1 MDKNMQNAQNDISNE
16 MICSI
21 ASMAALGVEGIE
33 KMFMR
38 ISDEILDAIYPS
50 AVSKGVKVVER
61 DDGYQIDLHVI
72 TGLGIN
78 VKKVCEESQR
88 KVKESVEIMSGR
100 PVAEVN
106 ILVKGCGKYE

>member
-1 MDKNMQNAQNDISNE
+1 MDKNIQNAQNDISNE

-50 AVSKGVKVVER
+50 AVSIR
-61 DDGYQIDLHVI
+61 LIC
-72 TGLGIN
+72 T
-78 VKKVCEESQR
+78 
-88 KVKESVEIMSGR
+88 
-100 PVAEVN
+100 
-106 ILVKGCGKYE
+106 

>member
-1 MDKNMQNAQNDISNE
+1 MDKNIQNAQNDISNE

-61 DDGYQIDLHVI
+61 DDGYQIDLH
-72 TGLGIN
+72 
-78 VKKVCEESQR
+78 
-88 KVKESVEIMSGR
+88 EIGR
-100 PVAEVN
+100 AHV
-106 ILVKGCGKYE
+106 